1 MKVLVLN
8 CGSSSVR
15 YQLFDMN
22 DESVLAKG
30 MAEKIHESNS
40 IFVHKVAG
48 REDYEIHKPIATHYE
63 AIVTI
68 LETLV
73 SDEHGVIKSLLE
85 IEGIGHRIVHGGTYF
100 KEATLVTSIV
110 LEAIRDLIE
119 LAPLHNHAALYGMK
133 ACLTAMPNT
142 PMVAVFDTAF
152 HSTIPAR
159 NYLYGVPY
167 EYYLKH
173 GIRRYGFHG
182 TSHRYVY
189 GRLTDYIGND
199 KKVITC
205 HLGSGASIAAID
217 KGSVIDTTMGFTPL
231 AGLLMGTRCG
241 DIDPSIVTYVMDKER
256 LTPTQ
261 MDEVMNKKSGLLGI
275 SGVSNDLRE
284 VERAAFEEGN
294 ERARLAIEV
303 FRKSV
308 IRYIG
313 AFSAEMKGV
322 DAIAFCAGIGEN
334 SISTRKE
341 ICESLAYLGIDFD
354 AEANNVRGVEREITL
369 PGSKVRVFII
379 PTNEELMI
387 ARDVCAILGK

>member
-1 MKVLVLN
+1 MKILVLN

-15 YQLFDMN
+15 YQLFDM
-22 DESVLAKG
+22 ETETVLAKG

-40 IFVHKVAG
+40 FFKHQVPG
-48 REDYEIHKPIATHYE
+48 RPDYEIQKPIATHYE
-63 AIVTI
+63 AITMM
-68 LETLV
+68 LELLV
-73 SDEHGVIKSLLE
+73 SPEHGVIKSLLE
-85 IEGIGHRIVHGGTYF
+85 IDGIGHRIVHGGTYF

-110 LEAIRDLIE
+110 MEAIRDLIE
-119 LAPLHNHAALYGMK
+119 LAPLHNPAALYGMK
-133 ACLTAMPNT
+133 ACLNAMPKT

-159 NYLYGVPY
+159 NYLYGLPY
-167 EYYLKH
+167 EYYLKY

-189 GRLTDYIGND
+189 GRAENYIGSG

-205 HLGSGASIAAID
+205 HLGSGSSIAAIQD
-217 KGSVIDTTMGFTPL
+217 GKVVDTTMGFTPL
-231 AGLLMGTRCG
+231 AGLVMGTRCG

-261 MDEVMNKKSGLLGI
+261 MDELMNKHSGFIGL

-284 VERAAFEEGN
+284 VEHAAYEGS
-294 ERARLAIEV
+294 ERAKLAIEV
-303 FRKSV
+303 FRKGI
-308 IRYIG
+308 IRFIG
-313 AFSAEMKGV
+313 AFAAEMSGV
-322 DAIAFCAGIGEN
+322 DAIVFCAGIGEN

-341 ICESLAYLGIDFD
+341 ICKSLNYLGIDFD
-354 AEANNVRGVEREITL
+354 EEANKIRGEEREITL
-369 PGSKVRVFII
+369 PGSKIRVFVI

-387 ARDVCAILGK
+387 ARDVCGILRK